1 VKIIQSLQQGCWLTK
16 WVPTHKSSNLRGGG
30 RWGVEHSTDN
40 RELLIAIS
48 SLIRSGRT
56 EQALLVL
63 DSELGGGC

>member
-1 VKIIQSLQQGCWLTK
+1 MPGVQIPQRPPSLRFELLW
-16 WVPTHKSSNLRGGG
+16 GGG